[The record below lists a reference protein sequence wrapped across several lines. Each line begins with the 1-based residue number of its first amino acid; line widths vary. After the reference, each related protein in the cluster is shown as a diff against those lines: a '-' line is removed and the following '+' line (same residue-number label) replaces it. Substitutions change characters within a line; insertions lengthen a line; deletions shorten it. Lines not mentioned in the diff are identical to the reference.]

1 MNILFENK
9 DVIVCEKPVNVLSE
23 ENEKYANMPA
33 LIREHLGDKNH
44 YIGVVHRLDREV
56 GGLMV
61 YAKNENAAAFLS
73 RQVSYRSFKKEY
85 LAVVQGVP
93 EEKEGQ
99 YVDLL
104 FKDSKKNK
112 SYVVKRMRKGVK
124 EASLNYRVIKTA
136 EDLSLVWIK
145 LNTGRTHQIR
155 VQFASRKMPLLSD
168 LKYGGEKKECSISL
182 WSYRLSF
189 ILPDTKEEK
198 EFELLPK
205 LQYPWELFK

>member
-1 MNILFENK
+1 MNVLFENS
-9 DVIVCEKPVNVLSE
+9 DVIVCEKPINVLSE
-23 ENEKYANMPA
+23 EHEKNENMPK
-33 LIREHLGDKNH
+33 LIREHLGDNSH
-44 YIGVVHRLDREV
+44 YIGVIHRLDREV
-56 GGLMV
+56 GGIMV
-61 YAKNENAAAFLS
+61 YAKNEKAAAFLS
-73 RQVSYRSFKKEY
+73 RQVQNRSFKKEY

-93 EEKEGQ
+93 EEKEGE

-124 EASLNYRVIKTA
+124 EASLNYKLLKTA

-155 VQFASRKMPLLSD
+155 VQFSNRKMPLLSD
-168 LKYGGEKKECSISL
+168 TKYGGEKRECSISL
-182 WSYRLSF
+182 WSYKLSF

-198 EFELLPK
+198 EFELLPPLK
-205 LQYPWELFK
+205 YPWELFK